1 MIVPFVQAEEWV
13 AEAIEDLPAFLRQHI
28 NNLDFQVRPWPTP
41 AEKHAA
47 GVPEHHDLLGLY
59 RGIPLTQ
66 RTSGYNLV
74 PPDIIFIFQGPIEA
88 HTDGS
93 PVAIREL
100 IRHTVW
106 HEIAHH
112 FGISDDRLRE
122 LGAY

>member
-1 MIVPFVQAEEWV
+1 MIVPIEQAEEWV
-13 AEAIEDLPAFLRQHI
+13 AEAIAALPSLLRQRI
-28 NNLDFQVRPWPTP
+28 NNLDFQVRPWATP
-41 AEKHAA
+41 AEKQAA
-47 GVPEHHDLLGLY
+47 GVPVHHDLLGLY

-74 PPDIIFIFQGPIEA
+74 PPDIIYIFQGPIEA

-93 PVAIREL
+93 PAAIREL